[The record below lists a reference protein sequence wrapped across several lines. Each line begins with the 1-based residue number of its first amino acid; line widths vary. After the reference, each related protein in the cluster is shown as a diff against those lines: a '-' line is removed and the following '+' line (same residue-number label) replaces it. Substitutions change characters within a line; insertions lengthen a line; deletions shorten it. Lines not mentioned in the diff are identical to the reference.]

1 MSPQQPFDINTLLAL
16 MGGMG
21 KKSKSNLTGMS
32 SMLNFFDNP
41 MVGLLTGSFDPL
53 SQQDQQDVPTMDTY
67 DIIAN
72 NPEESKSVLEI
83 ARQIVD
89 EGKPYFQV
97 SHFIDNN
104 LADFGG
110 YLPEEL
116 KNIAKTLDSEK
127 KARDTALSKNK
138 NTNMFSKAGLP
149 NVTEQYSDN
158 PSLVK
163 FNSSANNYTSSL
175 IDQAYSLF
183 SQAEQQKKN
192 SKFKGRGSTTGY
204 NQQDLLNAMRKAG
217 FDKKTEQYKTASN
230 LKADE
235 NGLIAGANLDTV
247 KGLVGDQFKTK
258 RDLRNLKPKTVGP
271 KAGQKEYGDLSDPE
285 TLANYFAIQSKIQ
298 SGNQLARK
306 AREYKGGLINQAESQ
321 GRTPLMD
328 TLAKRMM
335 QIRSITG

>member
-1 MSPQQPFDINTLLAL
+1 MSDQQSFDMNSLLAL

-21 KKSKSNLTGMS
+21 KKSKSNLSGMS

-41 MVGLLTGSFDPL
+41 LVGLLTGSFDPL
-53 SQQDQQDVPTMDTY
+53 SQQSQEDVPTMNTY

-72 NPEESKSVLEI
+72 NPDESKSVLEI
-83 ARQIVD
+83 AKQIVD

-97 SHFIDNN
+97 AHFIDNN

-138 NTNMFSKAGLP
+138 KTDIFSKAGLP

-163 FNSSANNYTSSL
+163 FNGTANDYTSGL
-175 IDQAYSLF
+175 IDQAASLF
-183 SQAEQQKKN
+183 SQADQLKK
-192 SKFKGRGSTTGY
+192 SGKFKGRQSTTGY
-204 NQQDLLNAMRKAG
+204 NQKDLLNAMRKAG
-217 FDKKTEQYKTASN
+217 FDKTTQQYKTASG
-230 LKADE
+230 LKADQ

-247 KGLVGDQFKTK
+247 KGLVGNQFKTDY
-258 RDLRNLKPKTVGP
+258 DLRKLKPKTVGA
-271 KAGQKEYGDLSDPE
+271 KASQKEYGDLSDPE
-285 TLANYFAIQSKIQ
+285 ALANYFAIQSKIQ
-298 SGNQLARK
+298 SANQLATK
-306 AREYKGGLINQAESQ
+306 AMDYKSGIINQAERA
-321 GRTPLMD
+321 GHTPLMD

>member
-1 MSPQQPFDINTLLAL
+1 
-16 MGGMG
+16 
-21 KKSKSNLTGMS
+21 
-32 SMLNFFDNP
+32 MLNFFDNP
-41 MVGLLTGSFDPL
+41 LVGLLTGSFDPL
-53 SQQDQQDVPTMDTY
+53 SQQSQEDVPTMNTY

-72 NPEESKSVLEI
+72 NPDESKSVLEI
-83 ARQIVD
+83 AKQIVD

-97 SHFIDNN
+97 AHFIDNN

-138 NTNMFSKAGLP
+138 KTDIFSKAGLP

-163 FNSSANNYTSSL
+163 FNGTANDYTSGL
-175 IDQAYSLF
+175 VDQAASLF
-183 SQAEQQKKN
+183 SQADQLKK
-192 SKFKGRGSTTGY
+192 SGKFKGRQSTTGY
-204 NQQDLLNAMRKAG
+204 SQKDLLKAMGKQGWTSDTPA
-217 FDKKTEQYKTASN
+217 FQTVSK

-235 NGLIAGANLDTV
+235 RGLLTGANLDQV
-247 KGLVGDQFKTK
+247 NQLLGK
-258 RDLRNLKPKTVGP
+258 RLTSDYELRKIKPKTIGP
-271 KAGQKEYGDLSDPE
+271 KASQKEYGDLSDPDA
-285 TLANYFAIQSKIQ
+285 LANYFAIQSKIQ
-298 SGNQLARK
+298 SANQLATK
-306 AREYKGGLINQAESQ
+306 AMDYKSGIINQAERA
-321 GRTPLMD
+321 GHTPLMD